1 MAALKRNYEREFSEM
16 ATSFATEHE
25 DMNTYLS
32 GAVHEVNEMKDRYV
46 QLDMKFKQYY
56 TKSDNHIKE
65 QASEINTVRKE
76 LEKMQYRH
84 KNHEA
89 LLLEAETQ
97 SKKFESWYKE
107 LEEPFLRQKEELHK
121 MKLEVIKY
129 EQKYSFIDLD
139 KLLEEIAVQKTS
151 AAEAKERSE
160 GLQID
165 LFTLREK
172 IIDIT
177 QNI

>member
-1 MAALKRNYEREFSEM
+1 
-16 ATSFATEHE
+16 
-25 DMNTYLS
+25 
-32 GAVHEVNEMKDRYV
+32 
-46 QLDMKFKQYY
+46 
-56 TKSDNHIKE
+56 
-65 QASEINTVRKE
+65 
-76 LEKMQYRH
+76 MQYRH